1 MPQTHQYKH
10 QLSGCSIN
18 IVTLPRVTVGCY
30 PTAPSLN
37 HPKLLSKTKFPT
49 SCSFALIHR
58 LTAPKVIA
66 SEIIAVI
73 LKNVKLTQAVNILNL
88 TQILHQTTV
97 AIFTAIRPDSKA
109 FLLSLPSSK
118 IYSRLLLE
126 VWSQNNKTSTYFSIF
141 SLYLV

>member
-18 IVTLPRVTVGCY
+18 IATLPRVTAGCY

-37 HPKLLSKTKFPT
+37 HPKLLSKTKFST
-49 SCSFALIHR
+49 SCSSALNHR

-66 SEIIAVI
+66 SKITAVI
-73 LKNVKLTQAVNILNL
+73 LKNVKPAQAVNILNRI
-88 TQILHQTTV
+88 QILHQTTV

-126 VWSQNNKTSTYFSIF
+126 VWPQNKTSTYLSLF